1 MEQNYLIYLLEA
13 VVTTIVLGTIAIPLL
28 KKLKARQSVREEGPK
43 SHRSKN
49 GTPTMGGIFM
59 ILSAVLVLLFNKIL
73 DPAALWLLFL
83 TLGHGI
89 LGFLDDF
96 IKAEKKRNLGLTA
109 TEDARADYFG
119 SSVLLGSRRYTS
131 SALLYSY
138 SFHQY

>member
-109 TEDARADYFG
+109 KQKMLGQIILA
-119 SSVLLGSRRYTS
+119 VLFCWGVVDTLHLPFSKP
-131 SALLYSY
+131 
-138 SFHQY
+138 

>member
-89 LGFLDDF
+89 LGFF
-96 IKAEKKRNLGLTA
+96 R
-109 TEDARADYFG
+109 
-119 SSVLLGSRRYTS
+119 
-131 SALLYSY
+131 
-138 SFHQY
+138 